1 MNIDLGDLEYKEK
14 NDPALDDFK
23 HCVKKFAM
31 SAKNLSKSSDG
42 KKLPSKYWSD
52 IVGLIKKSKMAVSMI
67 ELGIDDLES
76 YKDKAEPEDL
86 ELKKTGPITKSD
98 DSEPTTSDDS
108 STATDIPKKTE
119 PKPEPKSEPEEEPE
133 EEPDEEESDEDEE
146 DVNEEAKSKSQQRL
160 FGMVHAYNKGELKKS
175 DVDSDLYSKIKKIAN
190 GMTDKDSK
198 KLAKTNHDDLPEK
211 VPSREYYDTLNHLSI
226 LLSEENF
233 DKVEGTS
240 TGFIVESDKRKFT
253 IEFDKNFYLKSD
265 LYNFDLGDDYDLKE
279 VIDTFKGLIRHSDRI
294 LKKEYETLI
303 R

>member
-1 MNIDLGDLEYKEK
+1 MNIDLSDLEYKEK

-31 SAKNLSKSSDG
+31 SAKNLSKSSEG
-42 KKLPSKYWSD
+42 KKLSSEYWSD

-76 YKDKAEPEDL
+76 FKDKAEPEDL

-108 STATDIPKKTE
+108 STATDIPKK
-119 PKPEPKSEPEEEPE
+119 PEPKPEEEPE
-133 EEPDEEESDEDEE
+133 EDESDEDEE

-160 FGMVHAYNKGELKKS
+160 FGMVHAYNKGDLKKS
-175 DVDSDLYSKIKKIAN
+175 DVDSELYSKIKKIAN

-211 VPSREYYDTLNHLSI
+211 VPSKEYYDTLNHLSI

-233 DKVEGTS
+233 DKIKGTGS
-240 TGFIVESDKRKFT
+240 GFIIESDKRKFT
-253 IEFDKNFYLKSD
+253 IEFDQNFYLKSD

-279 VIDTFKGLIRHSDRI
+279 VVDTFKGLIRHSDRI
-294 LKKEYETLI
+294 LKKEYETLVG
-303 R
+303 